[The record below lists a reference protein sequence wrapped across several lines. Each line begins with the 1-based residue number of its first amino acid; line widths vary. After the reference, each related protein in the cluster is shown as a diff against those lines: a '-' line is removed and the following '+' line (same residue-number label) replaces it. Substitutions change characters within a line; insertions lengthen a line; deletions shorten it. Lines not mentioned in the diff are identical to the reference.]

1 MGEGMGEGTGGG
13 MGGGM
18 GEGTGEDCGWRGGV
32 AAWRVVSLACSR
44 PLREA
49 QLRATKTAEA
59 RRAAASKRR
68 PLAFHTTGAE
78 PHMAIDERRK
88 YVTGTC
94 DAARLGLRLG
104 FGVGLGS
111 GLGLGFARLR
121 RRSRSEARSR
131 PHSPAAACISSAA
144 AHRTPVAAGA
154 AAAAPPPGRWPS
166 SREAAPCS
174 SASTAP
180 RCAGVG
186 EGGW

>member
-104 FGVGLGS
+104 FGVGVRVRVRVRVRVS
-111 GLGLGFARLR
+111 DGLLR
-121 RRSRSEARSR
+121 CGE
-131 PHSPAAACISSAA
+131 
-144 AHRTPVAAGA
+144 
-154 AAAAPPPGRWPS
+154 
-166 SREAAPCS
+166 SREH
-174 SASTAP
+174 
-180 RCAGVG
+180 RGVNLP
-186 EGGW
+186 

>member
-1 MGEGMGEGTGGG
+1 MA
-13 MGGGM
+13 
-18 GEGTGEDCGWRGGV
+18 WRRGG
-32 AAWRVVSLACSR
+32 VVSLACSR

-111 GLGLGFARLR
+111 GLGLGLGLVTGTCDAARVVSIAASTCHSS
-121 RRSRSEARSR
+121 RSRCSHSNRCQYSRSSGSQCS
-131 PHSPAAACISSAA
+131 HSK
-144 AHRTPVAAGA
+144 
-154 AAAAPPPGRWPS
+154 
-166 SREAAPCS
+166 
-174 SASTAP
+174 
-180 RCAGVG
+180 
-186 EGGW
+186 